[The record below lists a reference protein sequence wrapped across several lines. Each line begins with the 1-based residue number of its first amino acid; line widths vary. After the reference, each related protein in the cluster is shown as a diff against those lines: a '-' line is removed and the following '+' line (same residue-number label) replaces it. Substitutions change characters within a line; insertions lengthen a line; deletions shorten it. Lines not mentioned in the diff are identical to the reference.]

1 MKPFQLGIFLDL
13 ILWANLSQKEVDH
26 FPHLTKLRF
35 RKNKKYKKKK
45 NKKNSRLPISSLLL

>member
-13 ILWANLSQKEVDH
+13 ILWVNLSQKEVDH

-45 NKKNSRLPISSLLL
+45 NSRLPISSLLL